1 GFGYQVVQRT
11 SDVLVSAPL
20 EQYDTDKRGQIFR
33 CSTERFKVNMSLGL
47 SMTTDPS
54 TKKTMVCGPTIPRD
68 CKSITMYNGLCFEIN
83 PDNSL
88 GQSYPSATE
97 ECRSEADIAFLL
109 DGSGSVAH
117 EDFNKMKAFVKNLIR
132 AFLGK
137 DTQFAITQFS
147 SYPFTHYHFNNFP
160 SQNWES
166 EIDLITQQR
175 GGTQTARAIREVD
188 KRYKKNQ
195 NSSDRTTLLYT
206 VKKYRCK
213 RRLNLWSLSMRI
225 ASDPD
230 EDYVFQVNSFEAL
243 DKIQENLQFIQMSMV
258 GANQWR
264 GGYKRYSLNNPESTY
279 PFESTLDAD
288 SYLGYSMA
296 IAKTQNGP
304 LTIIGAPRYQH
315 KGIVLTV
322 STQSIII
329 DRINPYQPQVGTAVT
344 TYLQGLKKKIHL
356 SLFLCL
362 TSNQVTAE
370 SRVFLFSGLD
380 NLKFSINLLHEM
392 DPWCFTCFTS
402 FCFVFRSRPVVM
414 VRASVSFIPPQ
425 IPTQNPDCS
434 KPLAG
439 RATVCFT
446 MSNLSKLKQAQAK
459 INFTLTLDANREIP
473 NNRAWISKNLREKDE
488 SLTLSLNR
496 QTCQGVD
503 FSIES
508 CPEDALYP
516 LNNALRF
523 TFDGLTT
530 GSEPLPSLSPQA
542 QDTSF
547 HSIGFEISCGPDS
560 KCVDDLKVDFN
571 FTKSSEVKVGID
583 ELLNVTVFVE
593 NRGENSYNSHVILTY
608 PIGLSFRKFETVEGR
623 IECNS
628 LDSEDGVTRGKTDC
642 SINKPIFRSN
652 SVAIFIVSYGHNPTS
667 ELDRKIYVTAN
678 ATSGNNQ
685 SASTSVP
692 YMKKEIDVKYSIYI
706 TTESSLSYNN
716 FTYGENDLQKPL
728 QQKLKVTNVIRA
740 LNFTIVIMVPVK
752 LGDKEIW
759 ADTSSL
765 KVDGCKKGEVV
776 NPSVTDFIPQIKENK
791 SLDCSVASCQVFR
804 CSKFMEKNRE
814 ETYTI
819 SGNISSRWIAQ
830 IGLLSAKFLL
840 TSTANLEY
848 DKSQFIFFSTTS
860 NNDPPVHKIV
870 AEVEVFQK
878 PDFTKEIIG
887 GSLGG
892 LAFLLLLTAGLYK
905 AGFFK
910 SKYNQMINDNGE
922 GDAGAGGDPP
932 TEG

>member
-1 GFGYQVVQRT
+1 MRAAMEWVTALTLFLSVFKTAPGFNVESKKWRSLSIPAAGFGYQVVQRT

-33 CSTERFKVNMSLGL
+33 CSTERCDWLIDAEDKVKVNMSLGL

-175 GGTQTARAIREVD
+175 GGTQTARAIREV
-188 KRYKKNQ
+188 
-195 NSSDRTTLLYT
+195 
-206 VKKYRCK
+206 V
-213 RRLNLWSLSMRI
+213 
-225 ASDPD
+225 
-230 EDYVFQVNSFEAL
+230 
-243 DKIQENLQFIQMSMV
+243 
-258 GANQWR
+258 
-264 GGYKRYSLNNPESTY
+264 
-279 PFESTLDAD
+279 
-288 SYLGYSMA
+288 
-296 IAKTQNGP
+296 
-304 LTIIGAPRYQH
+304 
-315 KGIVLTV
+315 
-322 STQSIII
+322 
-329 DRINPYQPQVGTAVT
+329 
-344 TYLQGLKKKIHL
+344 
-356 SLFLCL
+356 
-362 TSNQVTAE
+362 
-370 SRVFLFSGLD
+370 
-380 NLKFSINLLHEM
+380 
-392 DPWCFTCFTS
+392 